1 MICKIILIID
11 FIKDFYFRCA
21 AEINYSFDENIPISE
36 SDRVE
41 MFVKMFKCSPIIHV
55 DKVKAPTL
63 LCIGSNDL
71 RVPPSQGKLW
81 YQRLKANNV
90 KTK

>member
-1 MICKIILIID
+1 
-11 FIKDFYFRCA
+11 
-21 AEINYSFDENIPISE
+21 
-36 SDRVE
+36 

-55 DKVKAPTL
+55 NNVKAPTL

-71 RVPPSQGKLW
+71 RVPSSQGKLW
-81 YQRLKANNV
+81 FQRLKANDV

>member
-1 MICKIILIID
+1 M
-11 FIKDFYFRCA
+11 
-21 AEINYSFDENIPISE
+21 NYPYDESVPMTEAGQI
-36 SDRVE
+36 E
-41 MFVKMFKCSPIIHV
+41 MQVKMFKCSPIIHV
-55 DKVKAPTL
+55 GKVKAPTL